1 MNDFKPIEKSRFSAL
16 IEKYRKIQS
25 DFLYAF
31 GVDDIFSNSKIYEIV
46 IANELGHNLIPGH
59 SGSKDAK
66 DDMGRIYEYKH
77 YKETSSNH
85 TWTFNDFSDT
95 TIEKLNSCDYVIFA
109 HIADGQFPE
118 LFDWYYKVAGR
129 TVSFFLLEATKKI
142 TNTRKM
148 INISR
153 SNIENAMGS
162 AKTFVVPIKTGKY
175 QRWLNDIYS
184 IERALEECTDVTHI
198 LTSNKIWE
206 VLVAFELDHNVNSE
220 QGGRAGAHDAFDKE
234 GNEFE
239 YKVSKTFSWNFQD
252 ISPNVL
258 RKYLTDK
265 AVILAMVDKTEIKV
279 KAIFSASPQKVVKRL
294 KEKLSEKRAKHKKLN
309 KTLRRLQ
316 VSLSRGDL
324 KKINARQIL

>member
-1 MNDFKPIEKSRFSAL
+1 MNDFKPIEKSRFSTL

-66 DDMGRIYEYKH
+66 DDTGRIYEYKH

-118 LFDWYYKVAGR
+118 LFDWYYKVAGK
-129 TVSFFLLEATKKI
+129 TVSIFLLEATKKI

-153 SNIENAMGS
+153 SNIEDAMGS
-162 AKTFVVPIKTGKY
+162 AKTFVMPIKTGKY
-175 QRWLNDIYS
+175 SRWLNDIYS
-184 IERALEECTDVTHI
+184 IERALEECTGVTHI

-220 QGGRAGAHDAFDKE
+220 QGGRAGVHDAFDKD

-258 RKYLTDK
+258 KKYLSDK
-265 AVILAMVDKTEIKV
+265 AIILAVVDKT
-279 KAIFSASPQKVVKRL
+279 AIGITAIYYAEPKKVVSGL
-294 KEKLSEKRAKHKKLN
+294 K
-309 KTLRRLQ
+309 
-316 VSLSRGDL
+316 
-324 KKINARQIL
+324 QILNEKQPFKIKLAA

>member
-1 MNDFKPIEKSRFSAL
+1 MNNFKPINKSKFFTL

-25 DFLYAF
+25 DFLNEF
-31 GVDDIFSNSKIYEIV
+31 QVDDIFSNSKIYEIV

-66 DDMGRIYEYKH
+66 DDSGRIYEYKH

-85 TWTFNDFSDT
+85 TWAFNDFSDT
-95 TIEKLNSCDYVIFA
+95 TIEGLISCDFVIFA
-109 HIADGQFPE
+109 HIADEQFPE
-118 LFDWYYKVAGR
+118 RFDWYYKVSGK
-129 TVSFFLLEATKKI
+129 TVSAFLTEATKRI

-153 SNIENAMGS
+153 NNIEDVMRS
-162 AKTFVVPIKTGKY
+162 ARTIVKPVAIGKY
-175 QRWLNDIYS
+175 SKWLNDIHGV
-184 IERALEECTDVTHI
+184 EKALEACTSVTHI

-206 VLVAFELDHNVNSE
+206 ILVAIELNHNVNSE

-239 YKVSKTFSWNFQD
+239 YKVSKAFSWNFQD

-258 RKYLTDK
+258 KKYLSDK
-265 AVILAMVDKTEIKV
+265 AVILAVVNKTEIQL
-279 KAIFSASPQKVVKRL
+279 KAIYTATPQMVVKRL
-294 KEKLSEKRAKHKKLN
+294 EEKLAEKKAKYKKKN
-309 KTLRRLQ
+309 KAITRLL
-316 VSLSRGDL
+316 VSLSKGDL